1 MLRALIACTALM
13 FAAAGDPP
21 AQVGGPKPNQQ
32 QKASKPPMLT
42 SASIDSS
49 DPDGSAFDPQAEAQL
64 LKLANRDRA
73 VAGLPPLAPDQG
85 LTRAARNHALAMADA
100 KQLSHQF
107 AGEPALTRRIAIA
120 TDLRIDQAGENVAL
134 DVDIAS
140 AQDHLMA
147 SPPHRANLLDPSFN
161 LAGFAVVRSGGR
173 VYIVQDFARR
183 LSVLSLH
190 QTESMVAS
198 ALNQWRTKHGLTAL
212 TSIAPAEIRDAAC
225 GMAQTNTLMTRTI
238 RELSQGHAVMTYT
251 QSQPEVLPNGIDRV
265 LASPQLKQVSVGI
278 CFARGGSYPNGVYWV
293 ALQID

>member
-1 MLRALIACTALM
+1 MDYLLLLPIKGLLE
-13 FAAAGDPP
+13 PP
-21 AQVGGPKPNQQ
+21 ETMRSPWPT
-32 QKASKPPMLT
+32 P
-42 SASIDSS
+42 
-49 DPDGSAFDPQAEAQL
+49 
-64 LKLANRDRA
+64 
-73 VAGLPPLAPDQG
+73 
-85 LTRAARNHALAMADA
+85 

-173 VYIVQDFARR
+173 VYVVQDFARR

-198 ALNQWRTKHGLTAL
+198 ALNQWHKSADLLH
-212 TSIAPAEIRDAAC
+212 
-225 GMAQTNTLMTRTI
+225 
-238 RELSQGHAVMTYT
+238 
-251 QSQPEVLPNGIDRV
+251 
-265 LASPQLKQVSVGI
+265 
-278 CFARGGSYPNGVYWV
+278 
-293 ALQID
+293 